1 MRFSKGALK
10 FVKRF
15 YSFFLSFFLSFIKV
29 LLFLDVMAA
38 GSRTKIPKPIAR
50 AVVQGKF

>member
-1 MRFSKGALK
+1 MRFSKGALE
-10 FVKRF
+10 FVKRV
-15 YSFFLSFFLSFIKV
+15 YSFFLSFIKV